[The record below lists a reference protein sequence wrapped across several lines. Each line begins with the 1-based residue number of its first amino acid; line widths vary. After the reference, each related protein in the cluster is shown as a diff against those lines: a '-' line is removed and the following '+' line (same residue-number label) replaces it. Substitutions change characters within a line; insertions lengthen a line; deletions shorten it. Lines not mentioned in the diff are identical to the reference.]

1 MNQQTGD
8 PDEASPDSA
17 FNSVREHDSRY
28 SFGREEWF
36 TGNGLVK
43 FLVTDIATFDP
54 SHPDPIDR
62 TS

>member
-8 PDEASPDSA
+8 PDEASPDLLA
-17 FNSVREHDSRY
+17 ILCVNGTIVT
-28 SFGREEWF
+28 FGREDWLA
-36 TGNGLVK
+36 GNGLVK
-43 FLVTDIATFDP
+43 FLVTDIAAFDP